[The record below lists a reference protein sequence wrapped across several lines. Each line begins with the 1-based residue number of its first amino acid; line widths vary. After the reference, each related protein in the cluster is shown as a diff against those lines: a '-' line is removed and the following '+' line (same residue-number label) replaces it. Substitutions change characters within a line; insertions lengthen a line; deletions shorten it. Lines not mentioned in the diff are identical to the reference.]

1 MTDLSLK
8 SDSIQTTL
16 KVALHGVTGR
26 MGTNQHFIRS
36 ILAIMREGGVRLA
49 SGNFLTVEPILVGR
63 DETKLKRLA
72 EEIASQEIGRTV
84 AWSTDLESVI
94 TDPSVDIV
102 FDSARTLPR
111 PAFLRQAIE
120 AGKAVYCEKPV
131 AMHTRDA
138 LDLAKLCES
147 SEIKN
152 GVVQDKLW
160 LPGIEH
166 LRRLCDEGFF
176 GRILNMTG
184 EFGYWVFTGHD
195 ASQTPQRPSWYYRSE
210 DGGGMISDM
219 FCHFDYLIRD
229 LVSPVKSVMT
239 HACIDVTE
247 RIDEQGR
254 AYRCTA
260 DDAAYAIFETQSGV
274 ACQFN
279 SSWNTRVRRDDLLT
293 IQING
298 TNGSAVAGL
307 VDCWVQDIASTPR
320 PVWNPDVPQSIQFR
334 DGWVKLPELE
344 SHTNAFKAQWELFL
358 KHVAGEGDFPWS
370 LRSGARGVALA
381 EAGLRSWK
389 ERRWVDVGEVL
400 DVPADA
406 L

>member
-1 MTDLSLK
+1 M
-8 SDSIQTTL
+8 
-16 KVALHGVTGR
+16 HGVTGR

-49 SGNFLTVEPILVGR
+49 SGNTLTVEPILVGR
-63 DETKLKRLA
+63 DETNLKRLA
-72 EEIASQEIGRTV
+72 EEVARQEIGRTV
-84 AWSTDLESVI
+84 AWSTDLKGAI
-94 TDPSVDIV
+94 ADPSIDIV
-102 FDSARTLPR
+102 FDSARTLLR
-111 PAFLRQAIE
+111 PAILRQAIE

-131 AMHTRDA
+131 AMQTRDA
-138 LDLAKLCES
+138 LELAELCES
-147 SEIKN
+147 NGIKN

-166 LRRLCDEGFF
+166 LRRLGNDGFF
-176 GRILNMTG
+176 GRILNVTG

-195 ASQTPQRPSWYYRSE
+195 AKQPPQRPSWYYRSE

-229 LVSPVKSVMT
+229 LVGPVKSVMT

-247 RIDEQGR
+247 RIDEQCQ
-254 AYRCTA
+254 AYPCTA

-279 SSWNTRVRRDDLLT
+279 SSWSTRVRRDDLLT

-298 TNGSAVAGL
+298 TDGSAVAGL
-307 VDCWVQDIASTPR
+307 VECWVQDTASTPR

-334 DGWVKLPELE
+334 DGWEKLPAID

-389 ERRWVDVGEVL
+389 ERRWVDMGEL
-400 DVPADA
+400 LGAQPEAR
-406 L
+406 